1 MRGPHRPSSR
11 AGALTV
17 VSLDLLANALIAG
30 VLLGGFYAAVSLGI
44 SVSFGLLD
52 VVNIAHPVFV
62 ILGAYTAFT
71 LNSLYGLDPL
81 LAGVVFAPLFF
92 VLGVVVYRIY
102 YTSFESKGEASQ
114 GGGLV
119 FFFGLLFII
128 EVALILKFGVDYRMI
143 EAPYVGESL
152 HLGPVGI
159 AYRLLVPCVVGL
171 LMTLLLYLFLGK
183 TFYGR
188 AIMGVAQDSL
198 ALRLVGADPVKI
210 KTLAFGISIA
220 TASVAGALLIM
231 ISPVEPSIGRAYIG
245 RVFAITVLGGLG
257 SIGGTLA
264 AAMILGV
271 AESLTSTFSGPSW
284 ALAVSFGILLLVLAV
299 RPAGLF
305 GRR

>member
-1 MRGPHRPSSR
+1 MF
-11 AGALTV
+11 
-17 VSLDLLANALIAG
+17 SLDLLLNALVAG
-30 VLLGGFYAAVSLGI
+30 ALLGGFYAAVSLGI
-44 SVSFGLLD
+44 SVTFGLLD

-71 LNSLYGLDPL
+71 LNSRYGLDPL
-81 LAGVVFAPLFF
+81 AAGVIFAPLFF

-114 GGGLV
+114 AGGLV

-143 EAPYVGESL
+143 EAPYVGESI
-152 HLGPVGI
+152 HIGPIGI
-159 AYRLLVPCVVGL
+159 AFRLLVPCVIGL
-171 LMTLLLYLFLGK
+171 LMTLLLYLFLAK

-188 AIMGVAQDSL
+188 AIRGVAQDSL
-198 ALRLVGADPVKI
+198 ALRLMGADPVKI
-210 KTLAFGISIA
+210 KTIAFGISIA
-220 TASVAGALLIM
+220 TASVAGALLII

-245 RVFAITVLGGLG
+245 RAFAITVLGGLG
-257 SIGGTLA
+257 SIGGTLT
-264 AAMILGV
+264 AAMILGM